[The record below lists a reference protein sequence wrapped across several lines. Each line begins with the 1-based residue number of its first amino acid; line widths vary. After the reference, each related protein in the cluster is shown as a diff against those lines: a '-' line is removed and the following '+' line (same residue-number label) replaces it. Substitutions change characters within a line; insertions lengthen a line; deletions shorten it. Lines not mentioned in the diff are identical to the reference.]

1 VVKIVSCYSVI
12 FVIPQHILIV
22 LAWEEKYLKEIGT
35 VEDVDLL
42 ARDHRIPE
50 ALLIAV
56 LHS

>member
-1 VVKIVSCYSVI
+1 VI